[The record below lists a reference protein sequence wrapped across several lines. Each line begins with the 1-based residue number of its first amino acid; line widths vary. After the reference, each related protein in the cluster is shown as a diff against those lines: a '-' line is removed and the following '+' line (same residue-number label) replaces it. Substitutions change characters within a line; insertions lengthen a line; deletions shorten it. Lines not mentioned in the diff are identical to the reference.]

1 MKRPAA
7 RSVLPGVLLALATL
21 GVGLLAAPAPAVA
34 QNPRISNLVV
44 ELDGHRVLVDFRLR
58 HAFDVGMIER
68 VQSGLPTTVVY
79 ELELAE
85 DRKRWFD
92 DQLDRSELHVV
103 AMYDGLAREYLVNY
117 KLDGRLIESRMVET
131 LPELEIALT
140 RFEDLPAFTLT
151 HLAGGGGRGRL
162 LVRVRAQLGSKTLL
176 SFIPTRIDTNWK
188 ESAKFRRPTSTP
200 P

>member
-7 RSVLPGVLLALATL
+7 RSVLSGVLVLLAFATGLAL
-21 GVGLLAAPAPAVA
+21 APASAAA

-44 ELDGHRVLVDFRLR
+44 KLDGHRVLVDFRLR
-58 HAFDVGMIER
+58 HAFDAGMIER

-79 ELELAE
+79 ELELLE

-92 DQLDRSELHVV
+92 DRLDRSELHVV

-117 KLDGRLIESRMVET
+117 KLNGRLIESRMVES

-140 RFEDLPAFTLT
+140 RFDDLPAFTLV
-151 HLAGGGGRGRL
+151 GGGRRDRL
-162 LVRVRAQLGSKTLL
+162 LIKVRAQLGSKTLL

-188 ESAKFRRPTSTP
+188 ESAKFRRPASP
-200 P
+200 PP

>member
-7 RSVLPGVLLALATL
+7 RSVLPGVLLAFAI
-21 GVGLLAAPAPAVA
+21 GFAVAPATAHA

-44 ELDGHRVLVDFRLR
+44 ELDGHRVLLDFRLR
-58 HAFDVGMIER
+58 HAFDAAMIER

-92 DQLDRSELHVV
+92 DRLDRSELHVV

-140 RFEDLPAFTLT
+140 RFEDLPAFTLEP
-151 HLAGGGGRGRL
+151 GGRERL
-162 LVRVRAQLGSKTLL
+162 LVKVRAQLGSKTLL

-188 ESAKFRRPTSTP
+188 ESAKFRRPAP

>member
-1 MKRPAA
+1 MKRSAA
-7 RSVLPGVLLALATL
+7 RSVLSGVLLALAL
-21 GVGLLAAPAPAVA
+21 GLVAAPAPAVA

-58 HAFDVGMIER
+58 HAFDADMVER

-92 DQLDRSELHVV
+92 DRLDRSELHVV
-103 AMYDGLAREYLVNY
+103 AMYDGLTREYLVNY
-117 KLDGRLIESRMVET
+117 KLNGRLIESRMVESLT
-131 LPELEIALT
+131 ELEIALT
-140 RFEDLPAFTLT
+140 RFEDLPAFTL
-151 HLAGGGGRGRL
+151 AGGGGRGRL
-162 LVRVRAQLGSKTLL
+162 LVKVRAQLGSKTLL
-176 SFIPTRIDTNWK
+176 SLIPMRVDTNWK
-188 ESAKFRRPTSTP
+188 ESAKFRRPASSP